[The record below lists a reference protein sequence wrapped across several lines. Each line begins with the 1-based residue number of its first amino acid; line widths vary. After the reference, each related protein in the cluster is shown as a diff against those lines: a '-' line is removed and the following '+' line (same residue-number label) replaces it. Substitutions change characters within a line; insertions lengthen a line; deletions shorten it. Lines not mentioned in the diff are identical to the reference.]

1 MSEFEEKIDVQGE
14 INAEGKIVVADI
26 EDIEDEDIEDASIV
40 SEVDNILSDNE
51 GPEDDVDFEQDDEE
65 PPEYED
71 YDVDGNELIKNN
83 AEINSN
89 DTDDDDDDDDDDYEQ
104 DLRKFENIERND
116 YVENYH
122 QTVIEH
128 NDQEVKALTTIIRDK
143 NNNVIDDLH
152 KTIPIL
158 TKYEKARILGLRA
171 SQINSGSQIF
181 VKPKMKTFDGYLIA
195 IQELEEK
202 KIPFIIKRPLPMG
215 GGCEYWK
222 LNDLEV
228 I

>member
-1 MSEFEEKIDVQGE
+1 MSEFEEKINVKGE
-14 INAEGKIVVADI
+14 INIEGEIDV
-26 EDIEDEDIEDASIV
+26 EDASIA
-40 SEVDNILSDNE
+40 SDVDEILSDNE
-51 GPEDDVDFEQDDEE
+51 GPEGDEEDVDFEQDYEE
-65 PPEYED
+65 QNEETQEYED
-71 YDVDGNELIKNN
+71 YDVDQDEMIKKNDNN
-83 AEINSN
+83 NNNNI
-89 DTDDDDDDDDDDYEQ
+89 DTDDDNEDDDNEQ

-122 QTVIEH
+122 QSVIEH
-128 NDQEVKALTTIIRDK
+128 NVQEVKALTTTIRDK

-181 VKPKMKTFDGYLIA
+181 VKPKIKTFDGYLIA

-222 LNDLEV
+222 LDDLEV

>member
-1 MSEFEEKIDVQGE
+1 MSEFEEKVDVQGE
-14 INAEGKIVVADI
+14 INAEGEVNV
-26 EDIEDEDIEDASIV
+26 EDIENASIA
-40 SEVDNILSDNE
+40 SDVDDILSDNE
-51 GPEDDVDFEQDDEE
+51 VQEDDVDFEQDYEEQNEE

-83 AEINSN
+83 AEINSI
-89 DTDDDDDDDDDDYEQ
+89 DDDDDDDDDDYEQ

-122 QTVIEH
+122 QSVIEH
-128 NDQEVKALTTIIRDK
+128 NEQEVKALTTIIRDK

-222 LNDLEV
+222 LDDLE
-228 I
+228 II

>member
-1 MSEFEEKIDVQGE
+1 MSEFEEKLDVQGE
-14 INAEGKIVVADI
+14 INAEGEIDVEEI
-26 EDIEDEDIEDASIV
+26 EDVEDIEDIEDASIL

-83 AEINSN
+83 AEINSI
-89 DTDDDDDDDDDDYEQ
+89 DTDDDDDDDDYGQ

-122 QTVIEH
+122 QSVIEH

-222 LNDLEV
+222 LDDLE
-228 I
+228 II

>member
-1 MSEFEEKIDVQGE
+1 MSEFEEKLDVQGE
-14 INAEGKIVVADI
+14 INAEGEIDVEEI
-26 EDIEDEDIEDASIV
+26 EDVEDIEDASIL

-83 AEINSN
+83 AEINSI
-89 DTDDDDDDDDDDYEQ
+89 DTDDDDDDDDYGQ

-122 QTVIEH
+122 QSVIEH

-222 LNDLEV
+222 LDDLE
-228 I
+228 II